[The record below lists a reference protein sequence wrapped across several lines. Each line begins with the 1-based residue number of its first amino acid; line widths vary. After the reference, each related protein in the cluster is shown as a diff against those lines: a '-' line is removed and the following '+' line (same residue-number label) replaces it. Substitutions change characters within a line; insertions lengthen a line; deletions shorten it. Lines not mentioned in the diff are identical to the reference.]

1 VTGADPKVKTQPL
14 QAFTGIT
21 MFLDSF
27 PMQMQMPEKPDN
39 RAVRPLREP
48 VAVDAGK
55 SRSAWP
61 FIVTD
66 KGSGISHT
74 PQAPVFTL
82 AAPSSFV
89 T

>member
-1 VTGADPKVKTQPL
+1 
-14 QAFTGIT
+14 

-27 PMQMQMPEKPDN
+27 PLQTPEN

-48 VAVDAGK
+48 APVEAAK

-61 FIVTD
+61 FIVAYRGFAVPDAHGTT
-66 KGSGISHT
+66 GASELPAHALPTAGG
-74 PQAPVFTL
+74 
-82 AAPSSFV
+82 FV

>member
-1 VTGADPKVKTQPL
+1 MADTAPKVKTQPL

-27 PMQMQMPEKPDN
+27 PMQMQVPEN
-39 RAVRPLREP
+39 RASRPLREP
-48 VAVDAGK
+48 AAVDAGK

-66 KGSGISHT
+66 RGFGAAHT
-74 PQAPVFTL
+74 PQAPESPL
-82 AAPSSFV
+82 APSGFV

>member
-1 VTGADPKVKTQPL
+1 
-14 QAFTGIT
+14 

-27 PMQMQMPEKPDN
+27 PMQLQMPEN

-48 VAVDAGK
+48 APVDAGK

-66 KGSGISHT
+66 RGFGAAHT
-74 PQAPVFTL
+74 PEAPASSL

>member
-1 VTGADPKVKTQPL
+1 
-14 QAFTGIT
+14 

-27 PMQMQMPEKPDN
+27 PMQMQMPEN

-48 VAVDAGK
+48 AAVDAGK

-61 FIVTD
+61 FIVSD
-66 KGSGISHT
+66 KGSGVPDI
-74 PQAPVFTL
+74 PQAPVAPFM
-82 AAPSSFV
+82 APSTFV

>member
-1 VTGADPKVKTQPL
+1 
-14 QAFTGIT
+14 

-27 PMQMQMPEKPDN
+27 PMQMQMPDN
-39 RAVRPLREP
+39 RAARPLREP
-48 VAVDAGK
+48 AAVDAGK

-66 KGSGISHT
+66 KGFGMPNI
-74 PQAPVFTL
+74 PQAPMAPL
-82 AAPSSFV
+82 SAPSSFV